1 MKFCDECGAMMMPF
15 KDEDGSAK
23 LKCRSCGH
31 VMDGDSSLTVSQKVE
46 RTPRDKIV
54 VVDDES
60 IPMPKTAASCPKCGH
75 NEAYYW
81 TVQTRRGDEGATEFY
96 RCTNPDCKHTW
107 RNYGG

>member
-1 MKFCDECGAMMMPF
+1 MQFCEKCGAMMAAF
-15 KDEDGSAK
+15 KQEDGKRVA
-23 LKCRSCGH
+23 KCRSCGQIAEIAGR
-31 VMDGDSSLTVSQKVE
+31 MTVSQSVDK
-46 RTPRDKIV
+46 TPRDKIII
-54 VVDDES
+54 VDDDS

-96 RCTNPDCKHTW
+96 RCVSCKTTW